1 MEVARRWYKSGIC
14 LLWSVKQGRLRELMV
29 KCVLWLCVPLLCLGV
44 CLYIVICLWCRVGGC
59 LSYVCVMGVFV
70 CMRMCM
76 FWYCDDHGCRTV
88 ERWRKSRESKGR
100 GSWQRLLC
108 VE

>member
-29 KCVLWLCVPLLCLGV
+29 KCVLWWCVPLLCLGV
-44 CLYIVICLWCRVGGC
+44 CLCIVICLWCRVGGC

-70 CMRMCM
+70 CVCVC
-76 FWYCDDHGCRTV
+76 FGTV
-88 ERWRKSRESKGR
+88 MITGAGQWRDGERAERVKG
-100 GSWQRLLC
+100 GEAGNVCC